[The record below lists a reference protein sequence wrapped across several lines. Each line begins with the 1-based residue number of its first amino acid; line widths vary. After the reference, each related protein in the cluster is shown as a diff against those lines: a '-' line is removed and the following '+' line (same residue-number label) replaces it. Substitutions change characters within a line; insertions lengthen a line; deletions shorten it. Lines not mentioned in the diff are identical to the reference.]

1 MSGSCPRRT
10 LLGGQ
15 ILADHKVLIL
25 DSEAGS
31 VASAATIKKVC
42 LPLAAAKSPVKMA
55 LHCHCTR

>member
-1 MSGSCPRRT
+1 M
-10 LLGGQ
+10 LLSGQ